1 MIYELSTKISNKLV
15 KKGMIEEDDIEVYN
29 YGFEILISS
38 LLIFFGMMT
47 LGIVF
52 KCLIEVIIFMV
63 FFCLLRIQAG
73 GYHAKTHL
81 QCFGFFALSCLIAI
95 IMSRLLLGYDKNY
108 IIMILILVESCIII
122 ISYAPVDT
130 INKPLNDSEKVNYK
144 SKSIATVIIQ
154 TSIILIMNG
163 LHSGLQ
169 SYYMVAAIAVLIES
183 VTVLPIIN
191 KRRKRGQKMLTRIN
205 KKIGSQ
211 VLGLIGLLGVA
222 VASLSIQT
230 ACIWFFNQPKVP
242 DKLRKND

>member
-1 MIYELSTKISNKLV
+1 M
-15 KKGMIEEDDIEVYN
+15 KKDIIKEDDIEVYN
-29 YGFEILISS
+29 YGFEIIISS
-38 LLIFFGMMT
+38 LLIFFGMMI
-47 LGIVF
+47 LGFVF
-52 KCLIEVIIFMV
+52 NCLIEVIIFMV

-81 QCFGFFALSCLIAI
+81 QCFSFFALSCLIAVL
-95 IMSRLLLGYDKNY
+95 MSRLLLGYDKNY
-108 IIMILILVESCIII
+108 IIMILILIESCIII
-122 ISYAPVDT
+122 MSYAPVDT
-130 INKPLNDSEKVNYK
+130 INKPLHDSEKDKFK
-144 SKSIATVIIQ
+144 SKSIVTVVIQ
-154 TSIILIMNG
+154 TSIILIM
-163 LHSGLQ
+163 SGLY
-169 SYYMVAAIAVLIES
+169 SGLEMYYMVAAIAVLIES

-191 KRRKRGQKMLTRIN
+191 KRRKRGQNMLTRIN

>member
-1 MIYELSTKISNKLV
+1 MIYKLSTKISDKLV
-15 KKGMIEEDDIEVYN
+15 KKGIIQEDDIEVYN
-29 YGFEILISS
+29 YGFEIIISS
-38 LLIFFGMMT
+38 LLIFLGMMT

-52 KCLIEVIIFMV
+52 KCIIEVIIFMA

-81 QCFGFFALSCLIAI
+81 QCFSFFALSCFFAI
-95 IMSRLLLGYDKNY
+95 VISRLLLGYDKNY
-108 IIMILILVESCIII
+108 VIMMLVLIESCIII
-122 ISYAPVDT
+122 MSYAPVDT
-130 INKPLNDSEKVNYK
+130 ENKPLNDSEKINYK
-144 SKSIATVIIQ
+144 SKSIVTVVVQ
-154 TSIILIMNG
+154 TSIILIMRS
-163 LHSGLQ
+163 LYSGFQ
-169 SYYMVAAIAVLIES
+169 VYYMVAAIAILIES

-191 KRRKRGQKMLTRIN
+191 KRRKRGQNMLTSIN